1 MPGRRELARLC
12 GLGAEGAGWLAG
24 WGQIFVKPRHE
35 KHDLPPGDAT
45 DDTAMLLGGSAQ
57 ASGLLLLHILQSRLP
72 TSSFLCC
79 SSQIPILKLLRPWP
93 ALPAHQLQMP
103 AFVGWRHQTGL
114 APAQS
119 PCWWCGE
126 SWWWSKLVPQNGS
139 TECHTPS
146 PLLHRTRPTVNMA
159 PAVAKCQNLM
169 SQKVR
174 FLCQTAK
181 NSSIHISGAE
191 LHSLTLVGILGVATS
206 VLGNCRRPRMSDK
219 IFDRPA
225 GRKYHNPG
233 RHLLPARSF

>member
-1 MPGRRELARLC
+1 V
-12 GLGAEGAGWLAG
+12 LAG
-24 WGQIFVKPRHE
+24 WGQIFVEPRHE

-45 DDTAMLLGGSAQ
+45 DDTASSQHQHHRPPLAPHSSVSSSHRQLP
-57 ASGLLLLHILQSRLP
+57 LLLEPDSNLEITETLAS
-72 TSSFLCC
+72 
-79 SSQIPILKLLRPWP
+79 
-93 ALPAHQLQMP
+93 APAHQLQMP

-146 PLLHRTRPTVNMA
+146 PLLRRARPTVNMA

-174 FLCQTAK
+174 FC
-181 NSSIHISGAE
+181 
-191 LHSLTLVGILGVATS
+191 V
-206 VLGNCRRPRMSDK
+206 RRQK
-219 IFDRPA
+219 
-225 GRKYHNPG
+225 
-233 RHLLPARSF
+233 